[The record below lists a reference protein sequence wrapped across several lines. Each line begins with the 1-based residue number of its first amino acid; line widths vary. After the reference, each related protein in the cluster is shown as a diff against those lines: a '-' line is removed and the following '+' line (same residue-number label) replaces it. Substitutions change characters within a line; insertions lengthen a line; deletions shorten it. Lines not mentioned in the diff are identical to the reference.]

1 MLARRQ
7 PDLTVCMEQVHK
19 PHNVSAI
26 IRTADAVGVHE
37 VHAVWPGSR
46 MRTMASAAAGSN
58 SWVQVKT
65 HRTIGDAVAHLKGQG
80 MQILATHLSD
90 NAVDFR
96 EIDYTRPTCILMG
109 QEKTGITQEALALA
123 DQDIIIPM
131 IGMVQSLNVSVAS
144 ALILYEAQR
153 QRQMRACTCVKTA
166 CCRKPSNNACCLKA
180 AIRCWRKSQNAK
192 VCPTPTLISKARLKP
207 MLTGGPPCRPQGKRD
222 EGRLLD
228 AVPLSSLTGVGAA
241 LSNKLAKINLHTV
254 QDLLLHLPLR
264 YEDRTHLYPIGELL
278 PGVYATVE
286 GEVLNCN
293 ISFGGRRMMT
303 CQISDGSGILTMRFF
318 NFNAA
323 MKNSLATGRR
333 VLAYGEAKRGKY
345 GAEMIHPE
353 YRVQG
358 DLSTP
363 ELQETLTP
371 VYPTTEGV
379 KQATLR
385 KLTDQA
391 LDLLDTC
398 AIEELLP
405 PELSQGM
412 MTLPEALRTLHR
424 PPPTLQLSDL
434 ETGQHP
440 AQRRLILE
448 ELLAHNLSM
457 LALRAGAQRFHAQPL
472 SANDAL
478 KNKLLAALP
487 FKPTGAWA
495 RVVAEIERDMA
506 LDVPMMRLVQGD
518 VGSGK
523 TLVAALA
530 ALRAIAHGKQVALM
544 APTELLAEQHANN
557 FRNWFA
563 PLGIEVGWLAGKQK
577 GKARLA
583 QQEAIA
589 SGQVQM
595 IVGTHAIFQEQVQ
608 FNGLALVIIDEQ
620 HRFGVHQRLA
630 LWEKGQQQGFH
641 PHQLI
646 MTATPIP
653 RTLAMTAYADLDT
666 SVIDELPPGR
676 TPVTT
681 VAIPDTR
688 RTDIIDRVRHACITE
703 GRQAYWVCTLIEE
716 SELLEAQA
724 AEATWEELKLALPEL
739 NVGLVHGRMKPAD
752 KQAVMA
758 SFKQGELHLLVAT
771 TVIEVGVDVPNASL
785 MIIENPERLGLAQLH
800 QLRGRVGRGAVAS
813 HCVLLYKT
821 PLSKTAQIRLQVLRD
836 SNDGFVIAQ
845 KDLEIRGPGE
855 LLGTRQTGNAEFKV
869 ADLLRDQAMIPEVQR
884 LARHIHERYPQQA
897 KALIERWMP
906 ETERYSNA

>member
-1 MLARRQ
+1 
-7 PDLTVCMEQVHK
+7 
-19 PHNVSAI
+19 
-26 IRTADAVGVHE
+26 
-37 VHAVWPGSR
+37 
-46 MRTMASAAAGSN
+46 MR
-58 SWVQVKT
+58 
-65 HRTIGDAVAHLKGQG
+65 
-80 MQILATHLSD
+80 
-90 NAVDFR
+90 
-96 EIDYTRPTCILMG
+96 
-109 QEKTGITQEALALA
+109 
-123 DQDIIIPM
+123 
-131 IGMVQSLNVSVAS
+131 
-144 ALILYEAQR
+144 
-153 QRQMRACTCVKTA
+153 
-166 CCRKPSNNACCLKA
+166 
-180 AIRCWRKSQNAK
+180 
-192 VCPTPTLISKARLKP
+192 
-207 MLTGGPPCRPQGKRD
+207 
-222 EGRLLD
+222 GRLLD
-228 AVPLSSLTGVGAA
+228 AVPLSSLTGVGASQSA
-241 LSNKLAKINLHTV
+241 KLAKIGLHTV
-254 QDLLLHLPLR
+254 QDLLLHFPLR
-264 YEDRTHLYPIGELL
+264 YEDRTHLYPINDLL

-293 ISFGGRRMMT
+293 ITFGGRRMMT
-303 CQISDGSGILTMRFF
+303 CQISDGTGILTMRFF

-323 MKNSLATGRR
+323 MKNSLSAGRR

-353 YRVQG
+353 YRIQG

-363 ELQETLTP
+363 EMQETLTP
-371 VYPTTEGV
+371 VYPTTEGIR
-379 KQATLR
+379 QATLR

-391 LDLLDTC
+391 LELLDTC
-398 AIEELLP
+398 AIAELLP
-405 PELSQGM
+405 PELSQGLM
-412 MTLPEALRTLHR
+412 SLPEAIRTLHR
-424 PPPTLQLSDL
+424 PPPDMKMEDL
-434 ETGQHP
+434 ESGEHP

-457 LALRAGAQRFHAQPL
+457 LALRAGAQRYHAQSL
-472 SANDAL
+472 AAKDSL
-478 KNKLLAALP
+478 KNQLLASLP
-487 FKPTGAWA
+487 FKPTGAQA
-495 RVVAEIERDMA
+495 RVVAEIEHDMA

-530 ALRAIAHGKQVALM
+530 ALRAIANGKQVAMM

-557 FRNWFA
+557 FRSWFA

-577 GKARLA
+577 GKARQA

-589 SGQVQM
+589 SGQVSM
-595 IVGTHAIFQEQVQ
+595 VVGTHAIFQEQVQ

-681 VAIPDTR
+681 VAIADTR
-688 RTDIIDRVRHACITE
+688 RNEIIERVRSACQE

-724 AEATWEELKLALPEL
+724 AEATWEELKATLPDL
-739 NVGLVHGRMKPAD
+739 NVGLVHGRMKPTE
-752 KQAVMA
+752 KQAVMQA
-758 SFKQGELHLLVAT
+758 FKRGEIHLLVAT

-813 HCVLLYKT
+813 HCVLLYKS
-821 PLSKTAQIRLQVLRD
+821 PLSATAQKRLQVLRD

-855 LLGTRQTGNAEFKV
+855 LLGTRQTGNAEFRV
-869 ADLLRDQAMIPEVQR
+869 ADLLRDQALIPEVQR
-884 LARHIHERYPQQA
+884 IARHIHERYTEQA
-897 KALIERWMP
+897 AALIER
-906 ETERYSNA
+906 